1 MEKAEPT
8 PPRAAMLR
16 QAADIVEER
25 GRSYGPPARHFART
39 VGAINAVLGHKLAAP
54 LTPADWATMMI
65 LDKLAREQHSSKPDN
80 ALDVAG
86 FRLADGTVISV
97 QQDWSDTG
105 PKGRF
110 LRTVRDGACKVF
122 LTTLSPDYNAQHHD
136 HFHLD
141 MGGWAKCA

>member
-1 MEKAEPT
+1 MERAEPT

-39 VGAINAVLGHKLAAP
+39 VGAINAVLGHKLAVP

-86 FRLADGTVISV
+86 YAACLHECRMDGGEVC
-97 QQDWSDTG
+97 D
-105 PKGRF
+105 GR
-110 LRTVRDGACKVF
+110 R
-122 LTTLSPDYNAQHHD
+122 
-136 HFHLD
+136 
-141 MGGWAKCA
+141 